1 MSDGTFR
8 DEKPTD
14 STDMTLKMRKRD
26 FGVCMCE
33 LETQPNKTGKIG
45 HRMEIENCALVVNL
59 L

>member
-14 STDMTLKMRKRD
+14 ITDKTLKIRKCD

-33 LETQPNKTGKIG
+33 LEPQPNKTCKIG
-45 HRMEIENCALVVNL
+45 YRMKIEKVHK
-59 L
+59 